1 MKRTLCWKVA
11 KKIGKLSPIIFR
23 TILETTQMQSNHS
36 NNVKPT
42 SFLPEDRKA
51 AAFPPTYPTARLLSG
66 ISAVG
71 VMNLLCLALLA
82 TGVFHTLIPMVS
94 DNALTDF
101 LVVLAFVLAYAMIM
115 SPLDFIT
122 GHWIPGQYGRPVTLK
137 LRTYLKGSLLHCLVL
152 GSSILILHGAGQ
164 IGGLSL
170 AALLL
175 ILIFIFAIRFQL
187 HTAIC
192 VGVLQKMDGPCHI
205 LPDLEAIWV
214 ESKDPCF
221 SGGIVG
227 LPGREQIILPSK
239 WYHAYGADFMRYLH
253 MRRQKATHSG
263 WRSRGMIFAGA
274 WVLMSFLLS
283 AYLVGFPEGG
293 LISTLHLSLLSSVFH
308 FLGLLILPTP
318 SRRAT
323 LAIDHWMQQSI
334 GSEHA
339 FKDWIQKFSNMTD
352 GEVQRGR
359 WIERIFHPIP
369 AVQNRLH
376 QYRSTHL
383 IGWNSNRMMLYFSIF
398 SGGLMSRAV
407 HCNIGKPELWIMA
420 PAD

>member
-1 MKRTLCWKVA
+1 
-11 KKIGKLSPIIFR
+11 
-23 TILETTQMQSNHS
+23 MQSNHS
-36 NNVKPT
+36 TNVKPT
-42 SFLPEDRKA
+42 GFVPEYRKA
-51 AAFPPTYPTARLLSG
+51 AAFSLTYPTARLLSG

-71 VMNLLCLALLA
+71 VMNLLCLTLLA
-82 TGVFHTLIPMVS
+82 TGALHTLIPMMPGNS
-94 DNALTDF
+94 LTDF
-101 LVVLAFVLAYAMIM
+101 KVVLAFVLAYAMIM

-122 GHWIPGQYGRPVTLK
+122 GHWIPKQYGRPVTLK
-137 LRTYLKGSLLHCLVL
+137 FRTYLKGSLMHCLVL

-164 IGGLSL
+164 IGGLPL

-175 ILIFIFAIRFQL
+175 ILMFIFAIRFQL
-187 HTAIC
+187 HTAFC
-192 VGVLQKMDGPCHI
+192 VGLLQKVDDPCDI
-205 LPDLEAIWV
+205 RLDLKAIWV
-214 ESKDPCF
+214 ESKESCF

-227 LPGREQIILPSK
+227 LPGREKIILPSK
-239 WYHAYGADFMRYLH
+239 WYHAYGADFMRHLH
-253 MRRQKATHSG
+253 MRRQKAIHTG
-263 WRSRGMIFAGA
+263 WRNRGMIFAGV

-293 LISTLHLSLLSSVFH
+293 LISTLHLSLLSSIFH
-308 FLGLLILPTP
+308 FLGLLLLPTP

-323 LAIDHWMQQSI
+323 LAIDQWMQQSI
-334 GSEHA
+334 SSDHVL
-339 FKDWIQKFSNMTD
+339 KDWIQKFSSMTD

>member
-1 MKRTLCWKVA
+1 
-11 KKIGKLSPIIFR
+11 
-23 TILETTQMQSNHS
+23 
-36 NNVKPT
+36 
-42 SFLPEDRKA
+42 
-51 AAFPPTYPTARLLSG
+51 
-66 ISAVG
+66 
-71 VMNLLCLALLA
+71 
-82 TGVFHTLIPMVS
+82 
-94 DNALTDF
+94 
-101 LVVLAFVLAYAMIM
+101 
-115 SPLDFIT
+115 
-122 GHWIPGQYGRPVTLK
+122 
-137 LRTYLKGSLLHCLVL
+137 
-152 GSSILILHGAGQ
+152 
-164 IGGLSL
+164 
-170 AALLL
+170 
-175 ILIFIFAIRFQL
+175 
-187 HTAIC
+187 
-192 VGVLQKMDGPCHI
+192 
-205 LPDLEAIWV
+205 
-214 ESKDPCF
+214 
-221 SGGIVG
+221 
-227 LPGREQIILPSK
+227 
-239 WYHAYGADFMRYLH
+239 
-253 MRRQKATHSG
+253 
-263 WRSRGMIFAGA
+263 MIFAGA